1 MKRQLLSTALILL
14 SATAT
19 HAQVSAS
26 RVRPVGQK
34 LEKKIMIFADPER
47 EKEFAAL
54 LPLHYRVV
62 EDDEVN
68 AFAVRTRNQIVVN
81 RGLLDFVRNDD
92 ELAFILGHE
101 IGHVVVGQLKK
112 VDLER
117 FQEQMA
123 EKLEGMEV
131 TEGMMDEL
139 LADLFGVALMDCTGF
154 DMDASVQVIRRFI
167 ELRDPETRD
176 ALLPWLLDQSKLSRD
191 QAHLVEELRRVAVS
205 GAAEQLREGKVSF
218 CGPKQAKGEQQT
230 QKVPYIWIGRFSV
243 SFETEDR
250 KRQVIETSDAV
261 GLYTEDDFQVM
272 QASEV
277 EARKKLIQE
286 FLVKK
291 YAGKIRVLDVALKG
305 VERQVFQE
313 PEPQPQPR

>member
-1 MKRQLLSTALILL
+1 MKRQLLIAALILL

-34 LEKKIMIFADPER
+34 LEKKIMIFADAER

-62 EDDEVN
+62 EDDDVN
-68 AFAVRTRNQIVVN
+68 AFAARTRNQIVVN

-101 IGHVVVGQLKK
+101 IGHIIVGQMKK
-112 VDLER
+112 VDLEQ
-117 FQEQMA
+117 FQERMA
-123 EKLEGMEV
+123 EKLAGMEV
-131 TEGMMDEL
+131 TEGVVDEFF
-139 LADLFGVALMDCTGF
+139 ADGFGVILMNCAGF

-176 ALLPWLLDQSKLSRD
+176 ALLPWLLDQSKLSAD
-191 QAHLVEELRRVAVS
+191 QAHLVEEIRRVAVS
-205 GAAEQLREGKVSF
+205 DMAERLREGKVNF
-218 CGPKQAKGEQQT
+218 CGQKQAKGEQQT
-230 QKVPYIWIGRFSV
+230 QKLPYIWIGRFSV

-250 KRQVIETSDAV
+250 KRRVIETSDAV

-305 VERQVFQE
+305 VERQAFQE